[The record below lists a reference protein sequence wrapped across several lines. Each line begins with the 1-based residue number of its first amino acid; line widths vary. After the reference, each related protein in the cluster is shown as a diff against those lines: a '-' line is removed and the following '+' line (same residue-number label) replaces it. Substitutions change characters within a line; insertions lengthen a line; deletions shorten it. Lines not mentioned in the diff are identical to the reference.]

1 MAIEV
6 SMNRERVIFLGGICL
21 FFGAMGVKAQEATQ
35 QLPKTVVEEA
45 VAPLYRNQA
54 NVAQSKMMND
64 RELAVATR
72 NARIEKE
79 LKAAIA
85 AQGMSAR
92 PPVIT
97 TAAQFLEANKP
108 SPAPPSDT
116 PRPEP
121 NRGGD
126 YVPPFLTP
134 EDPTANSNSRVK
146 PDNGPSAENA
156 MNQATAGD
164 FEMPKQKGGFFSKLF
179 GKKKAVD
186 PSGDILSPLSEY
198 PTESVGEMAPEPA
211 AEAPQLG
218 AFGIPD
224 APGIND
230 SPAPQMAPT
239 PPAPQPVGSSG
250 ASIFKG
256 KKTAAS
262 SGTKLTVVS
271 DVDATV
277 SGVLVKLFKG
287 DQVEMLGQ
295 TGALANIRLRDQ
307 RVGTVPASALQ

>member
-1 MAIEV
+1 M
-6 SMNRERVIFLGGICL
+6 
-21 FFGAMGVKAQEATQ
+21 
-35 QLPKTVVEEA
+35 
-45 VAPLYRNQA
+45 
-54 NVAQSKMMND
+54 
-64 RELAVATR
+64 
-72 NARIEKE
+72 
-79 LKAAIA
+79 
-85 AQGMSAR
+85 
-92 PPVIT
+92 IT

-108 SPAPPSDT
+108 PPAPLSDV

-126 YVPPFLTP
+126 YVPPFLIP
-134 EDPTANSNSRVK
+134 EDPTANSSSRVK
-146 PDNGPSAENA
+146 PESGPDAETA

-179 GKKKAVD
+179 GKKKAVE
-186 PSGDILSPLSEY
+186 PSADLLPPPSEY
-198 PTESVGEMAPEPA
+198 PTEAVGEMAPEPA
-211 AEAPQLG
+211 VEAPQLG
-218 AFGIPD
+218 AFEIPD

-230 SPAPQMAPT
+230 APAPQMAPT
-239 PPAPQPVGSSG
+239 PPEPQPVASSG

-256 KKTAAS
+256 KKTADS

-295 TGALANIRLRDQ
+295 TGALANIRLKDQ
-307 RVGTVPASALQ
+307 RVGTVPASALR